1 MLEVEPQLID
11 AYVRTGKMRIIVR
24 PLFLTGED
32 SLLAAHASECA
43 GEQQH
48 YFAMRAAIFA
58 MRAAI
63 YADQGGL
70 FAAES
75 MNAGLSQR
83 ARDIGIN
90 GDDFDRC
97 MQSDKYRLTLLTGY
111 TQAKEAGIVSR
122 PVFEINGQRIIG
134 ARPFSEF
141 ATIIDQ
147 LIP

>member
-1 MLEVEPQLID
+1 
-11 AYVRTGKMRIIVR
+11 
-24 PLFLTGED
+24 
-32 SLLAAHASECA
+32 
-43 GEQQH
+43 
-48 YFAMRAAIFA
+48 
-58 MRAAI
+58 
-63 YADQGGL
+63 
-70 FAAES
+70 
-75 MNAGLSQR
+75 LSQR

>member
-11 AYVRTGKMRIIVR
+11 TYVRTGKMRIIVR
-24 PLFLTGED
+24 PLFTKGED

-48 YFAMRAAIFA
+48 YFAMRAAI
-58 MRAAI
+58 

-75 MNAGLSQR
+75 MTAGLSQR
-83 ARDIGIN
+83 AQSIGLD
-90 GDDFDRC
+90 GATFDRC
-97 MQSDKYRLTLLTGY
+97 MQSDKYRLPLLTGY
-111 TQAKEAGIVSR
+111 TRAKEAGINSR
-122 PVFEINGQRIIG
+122 PVFEINDQRIIG
-134 ARPFSEF
+134 ARPFSQF
-141 ATIIDQ
+141 ADIIDQ

>member
-11 AYVRTGKMRIIVR
+11 TYVRTGKMRIIVR
-24 PLFLTGED
+24 PLFTTGED

-48 YFAMRAAIFA
+48 YFAMRAAI
-58 MRAAI
+58 

-75 MNAGLSQR
+75 MTAGLSQR
-83 ARDIGIN
+83 AQSIGID
-90 GDDFDRC
+90 GAAFDRC
-97 MQSDKYRLTLLTGY
+97 MQSDKYRLPLLTGY
-111 TQAKEAGIVSR
+111 TRAKESGVNSR
-122 PVFEINGQRIIG
+122 PVFEINDQRIIG
-134 ARPFSEF
+134 ARPFSQF
-141 ATIIDQ
+141 ADVIDQ

>member
-24 PLFLTGED
+24 PLFQTGED
-32 SLLAAHASECA
+32 ALLAAHASECA
-43 GEQQH
+43 GEQKH
-48 YFAMRAAIFA
+48 YFA

-70 FAAES
+70 YAAES
-75 MNAGLSQR
+75 MTAGLSQR
-83 ARDIGIN
+83 AQRIGLN
-90 GDDFDRC
+90 GADFDRC
-97 MQSDKYRLTLLTGY
+97 MQSDKYRVPLLTEY
-111 TQAKEAGIVSR
+111 TRAKDAGIVSR

-134 ARPFSEF
+134 AQQFTQF
-141 ATIIDQ
+141 ADIIER

>member
-11 AYVRTGKMRIIVR
+11 TYVRTGKMRIIVR
-24 PLFLTGED
+24 PLFTTGED

-48 YFAMRAAIFA
+48 YFAMRAAI
-58 MRAAI
+58 

-75 MNAGLSQR
+75 MTAGLSQR
-83 ARDIGIN
+83 AQSIGLD
-90 GDDFDRC
+90 GAAFDSC
-97 MQSDKYRLTLLTGY
+97 MQSDKYRLPLLTGY
-111 TQAKEAGIVSR
+111 TRAKESGINSR
-122 PVFEINGQRIIG
+122 PVFEINDQRIIG
-134 ARPFSEF
+134 ARPFSQF
-141 ATIIDQ
+141 ADIIDQ

>member
-32 SLLAAHASECA
+32 SLLAAHATECA

-48 YFAMRAAIFA
+48 YFA

-97 MQSDKYRLTLLTGY
+97 MQSDKYRLPLLTGY
-111 TQAKEAGIVSR
+111 TRAKESGINSR
-122 PVFEINGQRIIG
+122 PVFEINDQRIIG

-141 ATIIDQ
+141 AAIIDQ

>member
-24 PLFLTGED
+24 PLFQTGED
-32 SLLAAHASECA
+32 SLLAAHATECA

-48 YFAMRAAIFA
+48 YFA

-75 MNAGLSQR
+75 MTAGLSQR
-83 ARDIGIN
+83 AQSIGLDGAAFN
-90 GDDFDRC
+90 SC
-97 MQSDKYRLTLLTGY
+97 MQSDKYRQPLLTGY
-111 TQAKEAGIVSR
+111 TRAKESGINSR
-122 PVFEINGQRIIG
+122 PVFEINDQRIIG
-134 ARPFSEF
+134 ARPFNQF
-141 ATIIDQ
+141 ADIIDQ

>member
-1 MLEVEPQLID
+1 VLEVEPQLIE

-24 PLFLTGED
+24 PLFQTGED
-32 SLLAAHASECA
+32 ALLSAHASECA

-48 YFAMRAAIFA
+48 YFAMRAAI
-58 MRAAI
+58 

-70 FAAES
+70 YAAES
-75 MNAGLSQR
+75 MTAGLAQR

-97 MQSDKYRLTLLTGY
+97 MQSDKYRLLLLTEY
-111 TQAKEAGIVSR
+111 TRAKDAGIVSR

-134 ARPFSEF
+134 ARQFSEF
-141 ATIIDQ
+141 ADIIDH
-147 LIP
+147 LKP